1 MTDKVIV
8 TVCLQPLFA
17 ISNILSTMNKN
28 INTVNVANRTRFL
41 LQILF
46 RIAINYQSDLKYIDV
61 KRNAIEE
68 SIRKATKRED
78 LFELHELES
87 NLVYFKTSL
96 SVNASII
103 DRISRQSRLI
113 SSSEDRELIDDV
125 IVETNQALE
134 MTNTY
139 SQIIK
144 GTRQLVE
151 ADLNNSL
158 ASVMRFL
165 TSITLII
172 SIPTMIA
179 SFYGMNVE
187 LPGGS
192 YPHMFIVLT
201 VIMLVLCVISVW
213 ILKKRGMWR

>member
-1 MTDKVIV
+1 M
-8 TVCLQPLFA
+8 
-17 ISNILSTMNKN
+17 
-28 INTVNVANRTRFL
+28 
-41 LQILF
+41 
-46 RIAINYQSDLKYIDV
+46 
-61 KRNAIEE
+61 
-68 SIRKATKRED
+68 
-78 LFELHELES
+78 
-87 NLVYFKTSL
+87 
-96 SVNASII
+96 
-103 DRISRQSRLI
+103 
-113 SSSEDRELIDDV
+113 
-125 IVETNQALE
+125 
-134 MTNTY
+134 
-139 SQIIK
+139 
-144 GTRQLVE
+144 E